1 MIEILFGTRN
11 NKCNIKKQ
19 NLPGNLGSVNR
30 QDNHMKINKY
40 NYIQQLKLRNED
52 ALMYVIDH
60 YGGLL
65 KSVICKH
72 LNTTPDA
79 AEECLNDVL
88 LSIWKHAASY
98 DETKNSFGNWAA
110 AIAKYKAID
119 YLRKYRQKSQ
129 PVDIDN
135 VALPTEDALLASLV
149 EQELSEETEELLSC
163 LDERDRSLFLKL
175 YIEEK
180 SMEEVSRET
189 GLVKSVIYNRLS
201 RAKKRI
207 RKQFRE
213 RKA

>member
-1 MIEILFGTRN
+1 
-11 NKCNIKKQ
+11 
-19 NLPGNLGSVNR
+19 
-30 QDNHMKINKY
+30 MKIDRD
-40 NYIQQLKLRNED
+40 NYIQQLKLQNED

-60 YGGLL
+60 YAGLL

-72 LNTTPDA
+72 LGAAPDA

-88 LSIWKHAASY
+88 LSIWKHIASY

-119 YLRKYRQKSQ
+119 YLRKYRQKLQ
-129 PVDIDN
+129 PVDIEK
-135 VALPTEDALLASLV
+135 VTLPTEDALLSNLM

-163 LDERDRSLFLKL
+163 LSERDRSLFLKL

-180 SMEEVSRET
+180 SIEEVSRET
-189 GLVKSVIYNRLS
+189 GLVKSAIYNRLS
-201 RAKKRI
+201 RARKRI
-207 RKQFRE
+207 RNQLRE